1 VPRGDESDR
10 FQPTEKRYTLT
21 LKDELLPTNETNG
34 REQAS
39 ISYECDFELPP
50 QTIPGDATDRVVFIP
65 WSSLNATYRGRL
77 QPDAKPIDL
86 EHVKRFSLMMR
97 RYGHH
102 IHAKRVPYTHYAV
115 S

>member
-1 VPRGDESDR
+1 MNESNNR
-10 FQPTEKRYTLT
+10 AEKRYTLT

-50 QTIPGDATDRVVFIP
+50 QTIPGDTTDRLVFIP

-77 QPDAKPIDL
+77 KPDAKPIDL
-86 EHVKRFSLMMR
+86 AHVKRFSLMMR
-97 RYGHH
+97 RYRRFSTLRNEHTADNAPH
-102 IHAKRVPYTHYAV
+102 
-115 S
+115 